1 MILIWAFSE
10 HIKFDTLDIIIHIF
24 ISYYLIYPADRTDHK
39 HPFFS
44 RIHHFSLRFIF
55 EDIVSI
61 LHCNNEP
68 ALLIREQLLGVFE

>member
-1 MILIWAFSE
+1 MILIWTFSE
-10 HIKFDTLDIIIHIF
+10 YIKTNILYINVHIS

-68 ALLIREQLLGVFE
+68 ALLIRE